1 MPTSSIDTHAV
12 ARLASFARAFARS
25 VPLRRRLAAS
35 FLMVGAGLTE
45 GVGLALLAPLVAL
58 VSERTQPG
66 TASGSPASFL
76 RTLGLDPTLP
86 IVIGLFMIAI
96 VCRAAFVRAR
106 DRTIFD
112 LQHGFVQSMRRRLYR
127 AIELA
132 AWPFLAKERISHLQK
147 ALAVDVESMVQTT
160 YTFLQIPALAAVAA
174 VQLAIAFTIAP
185 LLTLATLAC
194 GGLLAMLV
202 RLRRGDTFAAGKR
215 TQAARRAT
223 FNQTVDFLA
232 SLKLAKSH
240 NAEELHRQ
248 AFEAAFARLHDSILT
263 VNRRMADAQ
272 MLNQVFAAAMAGGF
286 VYLGAEVW
294 HLTTPQLL
302 VLVAVFARLVP
313 SLMQLQQSVFTLWQT
328 MPAFGELERLI
339 ERCEMARENLD
350 TTRADRLRLHQTI
363 TLSGVRLRYDKERG
377 PDVLNG
383 LDLEIRAGSIV
394 ALAGA
399 SGAGKS
405 TLADLLLGLQVPDAG
420 SVTVDGKPLTS
431 ERLAAWRRSIAYVP
445 QENFLFNLSVRS
457 NLQWAKPD
465 ASDEEIFRVLRM
477 TGADAVIAA
486 MPDGLDTVVGERGS
500 RLSGGER
507 QRLVLARA
515 LLRDPILLV
524 LDEAT
529 SALDVDSERAVWSCI
544 EGLRGKVTVVVI
556 AHRLETLRGAD
567 RICLL
572 DGGRIVQDGTW
583 DALANAGDRRFI
595 DLVRHGEIMP
605 NAAE

>member
-1 MPTSSIDTHAV
+1 
-12 ARLASFARAFARS
+12 
-25 VPLRRRLAAS
+25 
-35 FLMVGAGLTE
+35 
-45 GVGLALLAPLVAL
+45 
-58 VSERTQPG
+58 
-66 TASGSPASFL
+66 
-76 RTLGLDPTLP
+76 
-86 IVIGLFMIAI
+86 
-96 VCRAAFVRAR
+96 
-106 DRTIFD
+106 
-112 LQHGFVQSMRRRLYR
+112 MRRRLYR
-127 AIELA
+127 AIVLA

-147 ALAVDVESMVQTT
+147 ALAIDVESMAQTT

-174 VQLAIAFTIAP
+174 MQLAIAFTIAP
-185 LLTLATLAC
+185 LLATLAC
-194 GGLLAMLV
+194 GGLLEMLV

-223 FNQTVDFLA
+223 FNQTVHFLA

-248 AFEAAFARLHDSILT
+248 AFEAAFARLHDSFLT

-350 TTRADRLRLHQTI
+350 TTRADRLRLRQTI

-383 LDLEIRAGSIV
+383 LDLEIRTGSIV

-405 TLADLLLGLQVPDAG
+405 TLADLLLGLQVPHAG

-431 ERLAAWRRSIAYVP
+431 ERLAAWRRSMAYVP

-507 QRLVLARA
+507 QRLVQARA

-556 AHRLETLRGAD
+556 AHRLEPCAAQTGSACSKAAGSSRTGP
-567 RICLL
+567 
-572 DGGRIVQDGTW
+572 W

-595 DLVRHGEIMP
+595 DLARHGEIMP